1 MMKRKAF
8 KRALCA
14 SLAAVLAAG
23 GSIGASAAALDSEP
37 VAEDSAAAS
46 SDGLPAFYSS
56 RDLGYVT
63 TVKSQFANSCW
74 AFAAMA
80 TLESFLLRHGE
91 AVGDMSTTQ
100 LNMWATDRSNG
111 KGWIRNIASYGYPSI
126 APGYLTSWQGGVLQA
141 DLENDTLDYD
151 TPGDAVPIDLARYG
165 VTAVRYLTKSNP
177 ADIKRAIIDNGGV
190 YTSYAMAVD
199 YLSDD
204 GLSYYMPPG
213 TVGGAGHSIEVV
225 GWDDDYPRESFNA
238 VDGVLPDADGAWLI
252 KNSHGENNTLGGYFW
267 MSYEDA
273 NVFGTRFNPS
283 YSLESYER
291 LDGSVK
297 LIQNEIYGATYE
309 FDYVEQDSVTYMN
322 RLHFDADFN
331 VIDKVMFK
339 TDAVGAAYS
348 IYYVPDSDSETP
360 DADTTHWTRLGE
372 GTVDYQG
379 YICADIDDFA
389 YPENTGTIAVTIDA
403 ASTDRYSTIGVGEWL
418 TSQGNYVFLN
428 ESERGQSYIMTDGS
442 VQDLMDWYLENN
454 NDSLGGTFV
463 IKAVTKQH
471 YPVSLLGDVDLDGKV
486 NINDVTELQRHLA
499 EYLTLTKTALANA
512 DFNRDGK
519 VTIDDATSLQRMLAE
534 LPY

>member
-46 SDGLPAFYSS
+46 SNGLPAFYSS

-190 YTSYAMAVD
+190 YASYAMAVD

-252 KNSHGENNTLGGYFW
+252 KNSHGENNALGGYFW

-322 RLHFDADFN
+322 RLYFDAD
-331 VIDKVMFK
+331 
-339 TDAVGAAYS
+339 
-348 IYYVPDSDSETP
+348 
-360 DADTTHWTRLGE
+360 WTQLGE

-499 EYLTLTKTALANA
+499 AKNAGGAAVLMYLILFSDRKYKQYNSKHKKSRNPIG
-512 DFNRDGK
+512 FRDY
-519 VTIDDATSLQRMLAE
+519 SLFINH
-534 LPY
+534 